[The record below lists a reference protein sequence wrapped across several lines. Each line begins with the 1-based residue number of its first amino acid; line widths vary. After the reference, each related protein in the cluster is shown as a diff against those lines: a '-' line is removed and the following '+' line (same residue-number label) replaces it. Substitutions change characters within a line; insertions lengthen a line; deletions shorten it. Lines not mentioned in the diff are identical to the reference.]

1 MLGVPF
7 DIALPPENDAATGR
21 FVKRVVHEG
30 ASRFWGVTRS

>member
-21 FVKRVVHEG
+21 FVKRVVQG
-30 ASRFWGVTRS
+30 GGFTLLGDD